1 MKRVCVIIIGAEILD
16 GSVADRNI
24 QVLARA
30 IRGAGS
36 ALERVLV
43 IPDDEA
49 TIQRDLRETLATFD
63 LVISCGGL
71 GPTPDDVTFKA
82 AAAALDLPLAPQPE
96 LTAFVN
102 RRYSG
107 VELEGALR
115 MTLAPAGTA
124 AIPGGLIPWPVLLI
138 RNLVLLP
145 GVPELLEDKVPALLP
160 LLASEG
166 RFHRLELRTTAR
178 EALITPLLEETCRRF
193 PQVAI
198 GSYPRREP
206 SPHVLLSFTSRDG
219 EAARSALEHFS
230 GALETLRPG
239 SFFA

>member
-1 MKRVCVIIIGAEILD
+1 MKRVCVVIIGAEILD
-16 GSVADRNI
+16 GSVGDRNI

-30 IRGAGS
+30 IRQAGS
-36 ALERVLV
+36 TLERVLV

-49 TIQRDLRETLATFD
+49 TIEADLRGAMASFD

-102 RRYSG
+102 WRYSG

-115 MTLAPAGTA
+115 MTLAPAGTSA
-124 AIPGGLIPWPVLLI
+124 LAGGLIPWPALLI

-145 GVPELLEDKVPALLP
+145 GVPELLEDKLSALQP
-160 LLASEG
+160 LLLSEG
-166 RFHRLELRTTAR
+166 RYHRLELRTTAR
-178 EALITPLLEETCRRF
+178 EALIAPLLEATCKAF

-198 GSYPRREP
+198 GSYPRRDP
-206 SPHVLLSFTSRDG
+206 SPFVLLSFTSRD
-219 EAARSALEHFS
+219 EDAARGALGHFSEALES
-230 GALETLRPG
+230 LRPG